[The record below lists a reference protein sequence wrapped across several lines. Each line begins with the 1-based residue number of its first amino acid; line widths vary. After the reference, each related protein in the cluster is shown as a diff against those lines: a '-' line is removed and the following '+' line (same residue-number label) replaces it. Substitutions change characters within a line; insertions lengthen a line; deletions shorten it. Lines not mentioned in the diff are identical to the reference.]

1 VLAVNTYIVVF
12 LFCGFAFGM
21 VSFPVRHLFSEGP
34 TKTDVSEVTSFLDGR
49 IFWALVCTCL
59 WPIMLLTGLNSVRIL
74 AKRRSSNL
82 G

>member
-1 VLAVNTYIVVF
+1 VKTYVF
-12 LFCGFAFGM
+12 VFMLFGFAFGM
-21 VSFPVRHLFSEGP
+21 ASFPVRHLFSEGP
-34 TKTDVSEVTSFLDGR
+34 TKTDVSEVTSFLEGR

-59 WPIMLLTGLNSVRIL
+59 WPIMLLAGLNSARIL

>member
-1 VLAVNTYIVVF
+1 MNTYSFVF
-12 LFCGFAFGM
+12 MLFGFAFG
-21 VSFPVRHLFSEGP
+21 VASFPVRHMYREGP

-59 WPIMLLTGLNSVRIL
+59 WPIMLLTGLNSARIL

-82 G
+82 S